1 MSKKFDDIDN
11 SDLPEELKA
20 IIKAATKRGVKV
32 TLVEA
37 NLDDNPDNIDEDE
50 CDCLACR
57 ARKEHGM
64 PFAVAL
70 LDLQAGKELT
80 RMSWDSNQYAF
91 CKGQEFFKYDGVT
104 VTKLTFTQDDFWTTD
119 WKPYEPTSTTTN

>member
-11 SDLPEELKA
+11 SDLPKELKA
-20 IIKAATKRGVKV
+20 IIKAATKRGAKV

-37 NLDDNPDNIDEDE
+37 SLDDNPDNIDEDE

-70 LDLQAGKELT
+70 LGLQAGKELT
-80 RMSWDSNQYAF
+80 RMSWDNNQYAF

-119 WKPYEPTSTTTN
+119 WKPYEPTNTTTN

>member
-20 IIKAATKRGVKV
+20 IIKAAAKQGAKV
-32 TLVEA
+32 TFVETT
-37 NLDDNPDNIDEDE
+37 LDNILDNIDKDE
-50 CDCLACR
+50 RDYLACH

-70 LDLQAGKELT
+70 FGLQAGEEFT
-80 RMSWDSNQYAF
+80 RMSWDNNQYAF

-119 WKPYEPTSTTTN
+119 WKLYETTSTTTN